1 LLAIPIKIICAEV
14 LRGSQTLPTLD
25 EAAASRPTRLQRRS
39 RPGEGSN
46 ILNDKLNILVRV
58 DLDHARA
65 QVLTKGHV
73 TVHSIQALYVVVKRA
88 NSLKEGLNLELD
100 MRAAHVDPEAMEQLR
115 MCSRTHHLP
124 ARIDPSQSHCTL
136 RVLPPTKAVP
146 KVAHQLAA

>member
-1 LLAIPIKIICAEV
+1 MLAVPIRIICAEV
-14 LRGSQTLPTLD
+14 LRASQTLPTLD

-39 RPGEGSN
+39 RPGEGI
-46 ILNDKLNILVRV
+46 ILTDKLNILVRV
-58 DLDHARA
+58 DLDRARA

-124 ARIDPSQSHCTL
+124 ARIDPSQAHCTL
-136 RVLPPTKAVP
+136 RVLAPSKAVP
-146 KVAHQLAA
+146 KVARQLAA